1 MPSTVID
8 HYRFDPDTNRLRIF
22 FVSGKIYDYQGISID
37 IYEKF
42 RAAYSKGKFLNEE
55 IKGRYAFEKIDE

>member
-8 HYRFDPDTNRLRIF
+8 HYRYDPVTKRLRIF
-22 FVSGKIYDYQGISID
+22 FVSGMIYDYKAITKD
-37 IYEKF
+37 TYEKF
-42 RAAYSKGKFLNEE
+42 RTAFSKGKFLNEE